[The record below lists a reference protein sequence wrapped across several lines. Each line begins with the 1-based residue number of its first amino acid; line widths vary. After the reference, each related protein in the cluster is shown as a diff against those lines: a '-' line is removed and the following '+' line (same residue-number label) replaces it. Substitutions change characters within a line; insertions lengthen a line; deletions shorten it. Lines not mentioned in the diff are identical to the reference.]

1 MHALARLTVMRPQNY
16 GFENCSRS
24 VWRRGA
30 PSLDLYRCRAM
41 SYGTSHKVLTVR
53 HRLSPLV
60 AAFVLEA
67 LAERLSAVCH
77 TCLPQAEVS
86 RDPDADLDRIRD
98 LVNEANKKVRAT
110 VSSSSLDSVVWR

>member
-1 MHALARLTVMRPQNY
+1 
-16 GFENCSRS
+16 
-24 VWRRGA
+24 
-30 PSLDLYRCRAM
+30 M
-41 SYGTSHKVLTVR
+41 SYGTAHKVLTVR

-67 LAERLSAVCH
+67 LAERALC
-77 TCLPQAEVS
+77 QAEVS